1 MSSLFTLDVDQEEKL
16 AKELKTICRNSI
28 NEIKVKIDIA
38 KSSVK
43 NERKDRGI
51 PSIKAKLMKYKVGI
65 INISNKG
72 RESMR
77 VIENHLSKKKEY
89 IMREEELIK
98 NNTSKKNLEE
108 FKQFIEELIKKVE
121 KFSKN
126 KKKDL
131 IENF

>member
-1 MSSLFTLDVDQEEKL
+1 
-16 AKELKTICRNSI
+16 
-28 NEIKVKIDIA
+28 
-38 KSSVK
+38 
-43 NERKDRGI
+43 
-51 PSIKAKLMKYKVGI
+51 
-65 INISNKG
+65 
-72 RESMR
+72 
-77 VIENHLSKKKEY
+77 
-89 IMREEELIK
+89 MREEELIK